1 MIRFKQADSIEGCE
15 VIEQLAHTIWRE
27 HYIPI
32 IGKAQVDY
40 MLDKFQSTSAIQE
53 QIDTGFEYFWI
64 EFESMPVGY
73 MAYKLEKDSLF
84 LSKIYVLAS
93 YRGRKI
99 GAAAMHFVEEQAKRY
114 GLKTITLTVNKNNHK
129 AINAYL
135 SLGFVNLGS
144 VVAEIGNGFVMD
156 DFKMAKTL

>member
-73 MAYKLEKDSLF
+73 MA
-84 LSKIYVLAS
+84 
-93 YRGRKI
+93 
-99 GAAAMHFVEEQAKRY
+99 
-114 GLKTITLTVNKNNHK
+114 
-129 AINAYL
+129 
-135 SLGFVNLGS
+135 
-144 VVAEIGNGFVMD
+144 
-156 DFKMAKTL
+156 